1 MMESP
6 RPTTVLHT
14 TPAHAPLTERR
25 YLLPLI
31 LVTSLFFLWAV
42 GVNIN
47 DILIPHLR
55 GAFHLTDFQSSF
67 VQVAFFGGYFLAAWP
82 AGWIVERLGYQRG
95 IVFGL
100 IICATGA
107 LLFIPAAYI
116 HIYAAFLICLFIMA
130 CGQSCLEVC
139 ANPYVTFLGPPQTSE
154 RRLNLAQSFN
164 ALGAVA
170 TPIFGS
176 ALILARTHKLAA
188 GANTGAAEAAIVRLP
203 YLIIVAIFLGMA
215 VLIGLSHLP
224 RISEEPADI
233 GLSAARHVLHFPHL
247 LKGVAA
253 QFFYVGAQVGV
264 ASFVIRFVQF
274 THPGR
279 SDVEAANYLKLHL
292 LAFMIGRFGGSALMK
307 RFAPASMLATFAA
320 GSLVSVALVLTTRG
334 PAALA
339 GIVLLG
345 FFHSIMFPTIFA
357 LSIRHLGPATR
368 KGSSLLVMS
377 IIGGAIC
384 PALMGRLSDATN
396 IQVAFLVPLVCYC
409 FVLYFGLRGYR
420 PTQAVLSADRCTP

>member
-1 MMESP
+1 MESS
-6 RPTTVLHT
+6 RPV
-14 TPAHAPLTERR
+14 APHGAGSASLTESR
-25 YLLPLI
+25 YVWPLI

-42 GVNIN
+42 GVNLN

-67 VQVAFFGGYFLAAWP
+67 VQFAFFGGYFLAAWP
-82 AGWIVERLGYQRG
+82 AGWIVERVGYQRG
-95 IVFGL
+95 IIFGL
-100 IICATGA
+100 LICATGA
-107 LLFIPAAYI
+107 CLFIPAAYV
-116 HIYAAFLICLFIMA
+116 HTYVAFLACLFIMA
-130 CGQSCLEVC
+130 CGQSFLEVC

-164 ALGAVA
+164 ALGAVV

-176 ALILARTHKLAA
+176 ALILARAHKLGGTAA
-188 GANTGAAEAAIVRLP
+188 DEAAIVRLP
-203 YLIIVAIFLGMA
+203 YLIIVGIFLCMA

-224 RISEEPADI
+224 KIAEEAADVDA
-233 GLSAARHVLHFPHL
+233 SAARHVLHFPHL

-279 SDVEAANYLKLHL
+279 SDVDAANYLKLHL

-307 RFAPASMLATFAA
+307 RFAPANMLAAFAV
-320 GSLVSVALVLTTRG
+320 GSLVSVAMVLTSRG
-334 PAALA
+334 PAALV

-368 KGSSLLVMS
+368 KGSSLLVMA
-377 IIGGAIC
+377 IIGGALFPPI
-384 PALMGRLSDATN
+384 MGRLSDATN
-396 IQVAFLVPLVCYC
+396 IQVAFVVPLVCYC

-420 PTQAVLSADRCTP
+420 PEEAPILATNPG

>member
-1 MMESP
+1 MESP
-6 RPTTVLHT
+6 RPAV
-14 TPAHAPLTERR
+14 ARHASDPPLAGITERR
-25 YLLPLI
+25 FVWPLI

-42 GVNIN
+42 GVNLN

-82 AGWIVERLGYQRG
+82 AGWIVERVGYQRG
-95 IVFGL
+95 IVSGL
-100 IICATGA
+100 LICAMGA
-107 LLFIPAAYI
+107 VLFIPAAYI
-116 HIYAAFLICLFIMA
+116 HIYAAFLLGLFIMA
-130 CGQSCLEVC
+130 CGQSFLEVC
-139 ANPYVTFLGPPQTSE
+139 ANPYVTFLGPTETSE

-164 ALGAVA
+164 ALGAVV

-176 ALILARTHKLAA
+176 ALILARTHKLAVN
-188 GANTGAAEAAIVRLP
+188 GNTPAVEAAIVRLP
-203 YLIIVAIFLGMA
+203 YLIIVGIFLGMA
-215 VLIGLSHLP
+215 LLIGFSHLP
-224 RISEEPADI
+224 KISEEPADTDT
-233 GLSAARHVLHFPHL
+233 ATARHVLHFPHL

-274 THPGR
+274 VHPGAQ
-279 SDVEAANYLKLHL
+279 DVQAANYLKLHL
-292 LAFMIGRFGGSALMK
+292 LAFMIGRFGGSAFMK
-307 RFAPASMLATFAA
+307 RFAPASMLATFAV
-320 GSLVSVALVLTTRG
+320 GSLLSVVLVLTSRG
-334 PAALA
+334 PAALV

-377 IIGGAIC
+377 IIGGAVC
-384 PALMGRLSDATN
+384 PALMGRISDATN
-396 IQVAFLVPLVCYC
+396 IQVAFVVPLVCYC

-420 PTQAVLSADRCTP
+420 PTHLAEPSPAH

>member
-1 MMESP
+1 METP
-6 RPTTVLHT
+6 RRVGQHSVN
-14 TPAHAPLTERR
+14 PAHAAITERR
-25 YLLPLI
+25 YVWPLI

-42 GVNIN
+42 GVNLN

-95 IVFGL
+95 IVSGL
-100 IICATGA
+100 IICSAGA
-107 LLFIPAAYI
+107 FLFIPAAYI
-116 HIYAAFLICLFIMA
+116 HVYGAFLLGLFIMA
-130 CGQSCLEVC
+130 CGQSFLEVC
-139 ANPYVTFLGPPQTSE
+139 ANPYVTFLGPPESSE

-176 ALILARTHKLAA
+176 ALILARAHQLAA
-188 GANTGAAEAAIVRLP
+188 NGNTPAVEAEIVRLP
-203 YLIIVAIFLGMA
+203 YLIIVGIFLSMA
-215 VLIGLSHLP
+215 VLIGFSHLP
-224 RISEEPADI
+224 KIAEESADTD
-233 GLSAARHVLHFPHL
+233 GAAARHVLHFPHL

-264 ASFVIRFVQF
+264 ASFIIRFVQF
-274 THPGR
+274 THAGR
-279 SDVEAANYLKLHL
+279 SDVQAANYLKLHL
-292 LAFMIGRFGGSALMK
+292 LAFMIGRFGGSAFMK
-307 RFAPASMLATFAA
+307 RFAPASMLATFAV
-320 GSLVSVALVLTTRG
+320 GSLVSVTLVLLSRG
-334 PAALA
+334 PAALV

-384 PALMGRLSDATN
+384 PAIMGRISDATN
-396 IQVAFLVPLVCYC
+396 IQVAFLVPLVCYV

-420 PTQAVLSADRCTP
+420 PTHASFLNAER